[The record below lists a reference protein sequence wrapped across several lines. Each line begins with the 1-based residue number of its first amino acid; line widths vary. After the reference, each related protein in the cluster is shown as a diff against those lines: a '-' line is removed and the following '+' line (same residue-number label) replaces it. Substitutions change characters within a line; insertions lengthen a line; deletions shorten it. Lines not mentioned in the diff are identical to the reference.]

1 MSRCIRSIVAV
12 SLAAGVILSCGSE
25 RVTQSQVANEQV
37 GQPLSKLAADHHTS
51 SAMVMATLRQDDA
64 PVSDATI
71 EFSRSIAGQ
80 VPDYAWSGITDD
92 NGQARVEIMS
102 QNVTGYYQARAMKDG
117 NTIGSWSSIPI
128 NGGYEI
134 MLDLPVGGNAQ
145 VMGSAPIRPG
155 EPPTQF
161 TVRIE
166 NISPTFPF
174 IASGAFAVPL
184 GADGPGPLPPGQSYG
199 FSFEAPPGTKLSF
212 ATMFVQSNDLF
223 YAPDEDGI
231 ALWDDAGNRT
241 SGDVTDQIMLW
252 DSGTE
257 VNQPIGTG
265 ADQAPRQSGANT
277 GAADEDNTVRII
289 MGDDIPAVDSVI
301 RVTITPSEDS
311 ATGFGVQI
319 ENVWTGEQPQ
329 LLAPGVFVIHT
340 TPAPLFTSGSPDT
353 GMGLEALAED
363 GNPGGLAE
371 ALSIH
376 TGVTGILAPGVFVV
390 HKESG
395 VLFTSGSPD
404 TGMGLEAL
412 AEDGNPGGLAE
423 MLSMHTGMMG
433 IQASGAFAVPEGAD
447 GPGPVPPG
455 GAYVFSF
462 SASAGDYLS
471 FATMFVHSNDLFFAP
486 DEEGIPLFGA
496 DGSPMM
502 GDITSMIQLW
512 YAGTEINQPLGV
524 GLDQAPRQSGPNTG
538 APDPDNTVRLATGDH
553 IPAVGSIIRVTITP
567 GN

>member
-1 MSRCIRSIVAV
+1 MSRCIRSIVAI
-12 SLAAGVILSCGSE
+12 SLAAGVMLSCGGE
-25 RVTQSQVANEQV
+25 RVTRSQVADEQV
-37 GQPLSKLAADHHTS
+37 GQPLSKLAATS
-51 SAMVMATLRQDDA
+51 HMSQAVVMATLRQDDA
-64 PVSDATI
+64 PVSDATV
-71 EFSRSIAGQ
+71 ELSRSIAGQ
-80 VPDYAWSGITDD
+80 TPDYAWSGTTDD

-128 NGGYEI
+128 NGGYEV
-134 MLDLPVGGNAQ
+134 MLDLPVGGRAQ
-145 VMGSAPIRPG
+145 VMGSVPIRPE

-166 NISPTFPF
+166 NISPVFPF
-174 IASGAFAVPL
+174 IASGAFAVPS
-184 GADGPGPLPPGQSYG
+184 GADSPGPLPPGQSYG

-223 YAPDEDGI
+223 YAPDEEGI
-231 ALWDDAGNRT
+231 ALWDDAGNRI

-277 GAADEDNTVRII
+277 GAADEDNTVRIAI
-289 MGDDIPAVDSVI
+289 GDDIPSVASVI

-319 ENVWTGEQPQ
+319 ENVWSGEQPQ
-329 LLAPGVFVIHT
+329 LLAPGVFVVHMGSAFLFSSDFPDMGEGLEALAEDGDPRGLAETVSANTGVVGIL
-340 TPAPLFTSGSPDT
+340 APGVFAVHQEAGVLFTSGSPDR
-353 GMGLEALAED
+353 GEGLEALAED
-363 GNPGGLAE
+363 GNPSGLAG
-371 ALSIH
+371 ALASSDR
-376 TGVTGILAPGVFVV
+376 VSA
-390 HKESG
+390 SG
-395 VLFTSGSPD
+395 V
-404 TGMGLEAL
+404 
-412 AEDGNPGGLAE
+412 
-423 MLSMHTGMMG
+423 
-433 IQASGAFAVPEGAD
+433 FAVPEGAD

-462 SASAGDYLS
+462 SASAGDHLS
-471 FATMFVHSNDLFFAP
+471 FATMFVHSNDLFYAP
-486 DEEGIPLFGA
+486 GEEGIALFGE
-496 DGSPMM
+496 DGSAMM

-512 YAGTEINQPLGV
+512 YAGTEINQPLGI

>member
-1 MSRCIRSIVAV
+1 MSRYIRSIVAI
-12 SLAAGVILSCGSE
+12 SLAAGVMWSCNGE
-25 RVTQSQVANEQV
+25 RVTQSQVADEQV

-51 SAMVMATLRQDDA
+51 SAVVMATLRQDDA
-64 PVSDATI
+64 PVSGAMI
-71 EFSRSIAGQ
+71 ELSRSVAGQ
-80 VPDYAWSGITDD
+80 TPDYAWSETTDD
-92 NGQARVEIMS
+92 NGRARVEIMS
-102 QNVTGYYQARAMKDG
+102 HNVTGYYQARAMKDG

-128 NGGYEI
+128 NGGYEV
-134 MLDLPVGGNAQ
+134 MLDLSVGGKAQ
-145 VMGSAPIRPG
+145 IMGSAPIRPE

-161 TVRIE
+161 IVRIE
-166 NISPTFPF
+166 NISPAFPF
-174 IASGAFAVPL
+174 LASGAFAVPS

-231 ALWDDAGNRT
+231 ALWDDAGNRI

-257 VNQPIGTG
+257 VNQPIGMG

-277 GAADEDNTVRII
+277 GAADEDNTVRIV
-289 MGDDIPAVDSVI
+289 MGDDIPAVASVV

-319 ENVWTGEQPQ
+319 ENVWSGEHPQ

-340 TPAPLFTSGSPDT
+340 VSAPLFTSGSPD
-353 GMGLEALAED
+353 M
-363 GNPGGLAE
+363 
-371 ALSIH
+371 
-376 TGVTGILAPGVFVV
+376 
-390 HKESG
+390 
-395 VLFTSGSPD
+395 
-404 TGMGLEAL
+404 GMGLEAL

-423 MLSMHTGMMG
+423 MLDIHAGVIG
-433 IQASGAFAVPEGAD
+433 ILAPGVFALHREASVLFTSGSPDRGEGLEALAEDGNPGGLAQALAGNDRVSASEAFAVPEGAD
-447 GPGPVPPG
+447 GPGPLPPR

-462 SASAGDYLS
+462 SASAGDRLS
-471 FATMFVHSNDLFFAP
+471 FAMMFVHSNDLFFAP
-486 DEEGIPLFGA
+486 GEEGIDLFGE
-496 DGSPMM
+496 DGSAIM
-502 GDITSMIQLW
+502 GDITSMVQLW

-538 APDPDNTVRLATGDH
+538 APDPDNTVRLATSDH
-553 IPAVGSIIRVTITP
+553 IPAVNSVIRVTIMP

>member
-25 RVTQSQVANEQV
+25 RVTQSQVADEQV
-37 GQPLSKLAADHHTS
+37 GQPLSKLAATGHM
-51 SAMVMATLRQDDA
+51 AQAVVMATLRQDDA
-64 PVSDATI
+64 PVSNATI
-71 EFSRSIAGQ
+71 ELSRSIAGQ

-128 NGGYEI
+128 NGGYEVT
-134 MLDLPVGGNAQ
+134 LDLPIGGKAQ
-145 VMGSAPIRPG
+145 VMGSSAIDAPA
-155 EPPTQF
+155 PPTQF

-166 NISPTFPF
+166 NISPPVFAY
-174 IASGAFAVPL
+174 IASGVFAVPL
-184 GADGPGPLPPGQSYG
+184 GADSPGPLPPGQSYG
-199 FSFEAPPGTKLSF
+199 FSFEAPPGAKVSF

-241 SGDVTDQIMLW
+241 SGDVTDQVMLW

-277 GAADEDNTVRII
+277 GAADEDNTVRIA

-319 ENVWTGEQPQ
+319 ENVWSGELPQ
-329 LLAPGVFVIHT
+329 LLAPGVFVVHIGSAFLFSSGFPDT
-340 TPAPLFTSGSPDT
+340 GEGLEALAEDGDPSGLAETVSANTGVVGILAPGVFALHQEAGVLFTSGSPDR
-353 GMGLEALAED
+353 GEGLEALAED
-363 GNPGGLAE
+363 GNPSGLA
-371 ALSIH
+371 
-376 TGVTGILAPGVFVV
+376 GVLAGNDRVSA
-390 HKESG
+390 SG
-395 VLFTSGSPD
+395 V
-404 TGMGLEAL
+404 
-412 AEDGNPGGLAE
+412 
-423 MLSMHTGMMG
+423 
-433 IQASGAFAVPEGAD
+433 FAVPEGGD
-447 GPGPVPPG
+447 DPGPLLPG

-462 SASAGDYLS
+462 SASAGARLS
-471 FATMFVHSNDLFFAP
+471 FATMFVFSNDLFFAP
-486 DEEGIPLFGA
+486 DEEGIPLFGE
-496 DGSPMM
+496 DGSAIM

-538 APDPDNTVRLATGDH
+538 APDPDNTVRIANGDH
-553 IPAVGSIIRVTITP
+553 IPAVNSIIRVTIMP

>member
-25 RVTQSQVANEQV
+25 RVTQSQVADEQV
-37 GQPLSKLAADHHTS
+37 GQPLTKLAADHHTS
-51 SAMVMATLRQDDA
+51 SAVVMATLRQDDA

-80 VPDYAWSGITDD
+80 IPDYAWSGTTDG
-92 NGQARVEIMS
+92 NGQTRVEIMS
-102 QNVTGYYQARAMKDG
+102 PSVTGYYQARAMKDG
-117 NTIGSWSSIPI
+117 DTIGSWSSIPI
-128 NGGYEI
+128 NGGYEV
-134 MLDLPVGGNAQ
+134 MLDLPVDGKAH
-145 VMGSAPIRPG
+145 VMGSAPIRP
-155 EPPTQF
+155 ETPPTQF

-166 NISPTFPF
+166 NISPVFPF
-174 IASGAFAVPL
+174 IGSGAFAVPS

-241 SGDVTDQIMLW
+241 SGDITDQIMLW

-257 VNQPIGTG
+257 VNQPIGMG

-340 TPAPLFTSGSPDT
+340 EAAPLFTSGEPDI

-363 GNPGGLAE
+363 GNPGSLAE
-371 ALSIH
+371 ALARNDRVS
-376 TGVTGILAPGVFVV
+376 
-390 HKESG
+390 
-395 VLFTSGSPD
+395 TS
-404 TGMGLEAL
+404 E
-412 AEDGNPGGLAE
+412 
-423 MLSMHTGMMG
+423 
-433 IQASGAFAVPEGAD
+433 AFAVPEGAD

-462 SASAGDYLS
+462 SASAGDRLS

-486 DEEGIPLFGA
+486 DEEGIALFGE
-496 DGSPMM
+496 DGSAMM

-538 APDPDNTVRLATGDH
+538 APDPDNTVRLANGDH
-553 IPAVGSIIRVTITP
+553 IPAVDSIIRVTIMP

>member
-1 MSRCIRSIVAV
+1 
-12 SLAAGVILSCGSE
+12 
-25 RVTQSQVANEQV
+25 
-37 GQPLSKLAADHHTS
+37 
-51 SAMVMATLRQDDA
+51 
-64 PVSDATI
+64 
-71 EFSRSIAGQ
+71 
-80 VPDYAWSGITDD
+80 
-92 NGQARVEIMS
+92 
-102 QNVTGYYQARAMKDG
+102 
-117 NTIGSWSSIPI
+117 
-128 NGGYEI
+128 
-134 MLDLPVGGNAQ
+134 MLDLPVGGKVQ
-145 VMGSAPIRPG
+145 VMGSSEIGAPA
-155 EPPTQF
+155 PPTQF

-166 NISPTFPF
+166 NISPVFPF
-174 IASGAFAVPL
+174 IRSGAFAVPA
-184 GADGPGPLPPGQSYG
+184 GADGPGPLPPGQSYR

-241 SGDVTDQIMLW
+241 SGDVTDHIMLW

-301 RVTITPSEDS
+301 RVTITPSEKS
-311 ATGFGVQI
+311 ATGFCVKI
-319 ENVWTGEQPQ
+319 ENVWNGEQPQ

-340 TPAPLFTSGSPDT
+340 ESAPLFTSGLPDMGMGLEALAEDGIPGGLAEMLSIHT
-353 GMGLEALAED
+353 GVTGILAPGVCALHRESGVLFTSGLPDRGEGLEALAED

-371 ALSIH
+371 ALARNDRVS
-376 TGVTGILAPGVFVV
+376 
-390 HKESG
+390 
-395 VLFTSGSPD
+395 TS
-404 TGMGLEAL
+404 E
-412 AEDGNPGGLAE
+412 
-423 MLSMHTGMMG
+423 
-433 IQASGAFAVPEGAD
+433 AFAVPEGAD

-455 GAYVFSF
+455 GAYVFRF
-462 SASAGDYLS
+462 SASAGDRLS

-486 DEEGIPLFGA
+486 GEEGIALFGEN
-496 DGSPMM
+496 GSAIM
-502 GDITSMIQLW
+502 GDITSMVQLW

-538 APDPDNTVRLATGDH
+538 APDPDNTVRIANGDH
-553 IPAVGSIIRVTITP
+553 IPTVDSIIRVTITP

>member
-25 RVTQSQVANEQV
+25 RVTQSQVADEQV

-51 SAMVMATLRQDDA
+51 SAVVMATLRQDDA

-80 VPDYAWSGITDD
+80 APDYAWSGTTDD

-102 QNVTGYYQARAMKDG
+102 HNVTGYYQARAMKDG

-128 NGGYEI
+128 NGGYEV
-134 MLDLPVGGNAQ
+134 MLDLPVDGKAH
-145 VMGSAPIRPG
+145 VMGSAPIRP
-155 EPPTQF
+155 ETPPTQF

-166 NISPTFPF
+166 NISPVFPF
-174 IASGAFAVPL
+174 IGSGAFAVPS

-241 SGDVTDQIMLW
+241 SGDITDQIMLW

-329 LLAPGVFVIHT
+329 LLAPGRICY
-340 TPAPLFTSGSPDT
+340 PY
-353 GMGLEALAED
+353 
-363 GNPGGLAE
+363 GGCA
-371 ALSIH
+371 AIYI
-376 TGVTGILAPGVFVV
+376 G
-390 HKESG
+390 
-395 VLFTSGSPD
+395 
-404 TGMGLEAL
+404 
-412 AEDGNPGGLAE
+412 
-423 MLSMHTGMMG
+423 
-433 IQASGAFAVPEGAD
+433 
-447 GPGPVPPG
+447 
-455 GAYVFSF
+455 
-462 SASAGDYLS
+462 
-471 FATMFVHSNDLFFAP
+471 
-486 DEEGIPLFGA
+486 
-496 DGSPMM
+496 
-502 GDITSMIQLW
+502 
-512 YAGTEINQPLGV
+512 
-524 GLDQAPRQSGPNTG
+524 
-538 APDPDNTVRLATGDH
+538 
-553 IPAVGSIIRVTITP
+553 
-567 GN
+567 

>member
-1 MSRCIRSIVAV
+1 MSRCIRSIVAI
-12 SLAAGVILSCGSE
+12 SLAAGVMLSCGGE
-25 RVTQSQVANEQV
+25 RVTRSQVADEQV

-51 SAMVMATLRQDDA
+51 MVMATLRQDDA
-64 PVSDATI
+64 PVSDATV

-80 VPDYAWSGITDD
+80 APDYAWSGTTDG
-92 NGQARVEIMS
+92 NGQAHVEIMS

-128 NGGYEI
+128 NGGYDV
-134 MLDLPVGGNAQ
+134 MLDLPVGGRAQ
-145 VMGSAPIRPG
+145 VMGSSVIGAPAPS
-155 EPPTQF
+155 TQF

-166 NISPTFPF
+166 NISPPVFAY
-174 IASGAFAVPL
+174 IASGTFAVPS

-199 FSFEAPPGTKLSF
+199 FSFEAPPGAKVSF

-223 YAPDEDGI
+223 YAPNEEGI
-231 ALWDDAGNRT
+231 ALWDDAGNRI
-241 SGDVTDQIMLW
+241 SGDVTDQVMLW

-277 GAADEDNTVRII
+277 GAADEDNTVRIA

-319 ENVWTGEQPQ
+319 ENVWSGEQPQ
-329 LLAPGVFVIHT
+329 LLAPGVFVVHMGSAFLFSSGFPDTGEGLEALAEDGDPRGLAETVSSNTGVVGIL
-340 TPAPLFTSGSPDT
+340 APGVFAVHQEAGVLFTSGSPDR
-353 GMGLEALAED
+353 GEGLEALAED
-363 GNPGGLAE
+363 GNPSGLA
-371 ALSIH
+371 
-376 TGVTGILAPGVFVV
+376 G
-390 HKESG
+390 
-395 VLFTSGSPD
+395 
-404 TGMGLEAL
+404 AL
-412 AEDGNPGGLAE
+412 ASNDRV
-423 MLSMHTGMMG
+423 S
-433 IQASGAFAVPEGAD
+433 ASSVFAVPEGGD
-447 GPGPVPPG
+447 EPGPLLPG

-462 SASAGDYLS
+462 SASAGDRLS
-471 FATMFVHSNDLFFAP
+471 FATMFVHSNDLFYAP
-486 DEEGIPLFGA
+486 GEEGIALFGE
-496 DGSPMM
+496 DGSAMM

-512 YAGTEINQPLGV
+512 YAGTEVNQPLGV

-538 APDPDNTVRLATGDH
+538 APDPDNTVRLATGAH
-553 IPAVGSIIRVTITP
+553 IPAVDSIIRVTITP

>member
-25 RVTQSQVANEQV
+25 RVTQSQVADEQV

-51 SAMVMATLRQDDA
+51 SAVVMATLRQDDA
-64 PVSDATI
+64 PVSDATV

-80 VPDYAWSGITDD
+80 APDYAWSGTTDD

-102 QNVTGYYQARAMKDG
+102 HNVTGYYQARAMKDG

-128 NGGYEI
+128 NGGYEV
-134 MLDLPVGGNAQ
+134 MLDLPVDGKAH
-145 VMGSAPIRPG
+145 VMGSAPIRP
-155 EPPTQF
+155 ETPPTQF

-166 NISPTFPF
+166 NISPVFPF
-174 IASGAFAVPL
+174 IGSGAFAVPS

-241 SGDVTDQIMLW
+241 SGDITDQIMLW

-340 TPAPLFTSGSPDT
+340 GAAPLFTSGEPDI

-363 GNPGGLAE
+363 GIPVGLAE
-371 ALSIH
+371 MLSIH
-376 TGVTGILAPGVFVV
+376 TGVTGILAPGVCAV
-390 HKESG
+390 HREAG

-404 TGMGLEAL
+404 RGEGLEAL
-412 AEDGNPGGLAE
+412 AEDGNPGSLAE
-423 MLSMHTGMMG
+423 ALARNDRVST
-433 IQASGAFAVPEGAD
+433 SEAFAVPEGAD

-462 SASAGDYLS
+462 SASAGDRLS

-486 DEEGIPLFGA
+486 GEEGIPLFGA
-496 DGSPMM
+496 DGSAIM

-538 APDPDNTVRLATGDH
+538 APDPDNTVRIANGGH
-553 IPAVGSIIRVTITP
+553 IPAVDSIIRVTIMP